1 MQDANWRGA
10 TQGPDRS
17 VRIPNR
23 DYITRSTTRKG
34 ERVTWLYV
42 KATDEVNGRH
52 LNLTNRRYTMF
63 EQIVNLITR
72 GVVALETIAK
82 HYETVGAAVDPKA
95 NGTAKKGKAEPETEV
110 EDDDDQDE
118 VEDTPKAKKGAA
130 KETKSK
136 GKAKKEVVEDDDDE
150 AEDEKPAK
158 GKKATAKG
166 KGKKDADPLAEMR
179 DEIKQYAAIIAGGDD
194 DDANDEFDDLLES
207 FEIKSI
213 AKLEDDDVEDFHKDL
228 KEIVETYFELED

>member
-23 DYITRSTTRKG
+23 DYITRSTTRTG
-34 ERVTWLYV
+34 ERVTWQYV
-42 KATDEVNGRH
+42 KATDEVNCRH

-95 NGTAKKGKAEPETEV
+95 NGTAKKGKAKPETEV
-110 EDDDDQDE
+110 EDDDQDE

-136 GKAKKEVVEDDDDE
+136 GKAKKEVVEDEDDE
-150 AEDEKPAK
+150 AEEEAPAK
-158 GKKATAKG
+158 SKKAKG
-166 KGKKDADPLAEMR
+166 KGKKEADPLAEMR

-207 FEIKSI
+207 YEIKSI

>member
-1 MQDANWRGA
+1 
-10 TQGPDRS
+10 
-17 VRIPNR
+17 
-23 DYITRSTTRKG
+23 
-34 ERVTWLYV
+34 
-42 KATDEVNGRH
+42 
-52 LNLTNRRYTMF
+52 MF

-82 HYETVGAAVDPKA
+82 HYETVGAAVGKQED
-95 NGTAKKGKAEPETEV
+95 KKP
-110 EDDDDQDE
+110 
-118 VEDTPKAKKGAA
+118 
-130 KETKSK
+130 S
-136 GKAKKEVVEDDDDE
+136 KAKKEVVEDDDAED

-158 GKKATAKG
+158 SKKAPAKG

-213 AKLEDDDVEDFHKDL
+213 AKLEDDDVEDFHTEL

>member
-1 MQDANWRGA
+1 
-10 TQGPDRS
+10 
-17 VRIPNR
+17 
-23 DYITRSTTRKG
+23 
-34 ERVTWLYV
+34 
-42 KATDEVNGRH
+42 
-52 LNLTNRRYTMF
+52 MF

-82 HYETVGAAVDPKA
+82 HYETVGAAVGKQED
-95 NGTAKKGKAEPETEV
+95 KKP
-110 EDDDDQDE
+110 
-118 VEDTPKAKKGAA
+118 
-130 KETKSK
+130 S
-136 GKAKKEVVEDDDDE
+136 KAKKEVVEDDDDE
-150 AEDEKPAK
+150 DEKP
-158 GKKATAKG
+158 AKG

-213 AKLEDDDVEDFHKDL
+213 AKLEDDDVEDFHKEL

>member
-1 MQDANWRGA
+1 
-10 TQGPDRS
+10 
-17 VRIPNR
+17 
-23 DYITRSTTRKG
+23 
-34 ERVTWLYV
+34 
-42 KATDEVNGRH
+42 
-52 LNLTNRRYTMF
+52 MF

-82 HYETVGAAVDPKA
+82 HYETVGAAVGKQED
-95 NGTAKKGKAEPETEV
+95 KKP
-110 EDDDDQDE
+110 
-118 VEDTPKAKKGAA
+118 
-130 KETKSK
+130 S
-136 GKAKKEVVEDDDDE
+136 KAKKEVVEDDDDE
-150 AEDEKPAK
+150 DEKPAK
-158 GKKATAKG
+158 SKKAPAKG

-213 AKLEDDDVEDFHKDL
+213 AKLEDDDVEDFHKAL

>member
-1 MQDANWRGA
+1 
-10 TQGPDRS
+10 
-17 VRIPNR
+17 
-23 DYITRSTTRKG
+23 
-34 ERVTWLYV
+34 
-42 KATDEVNGRH
+42 
-52 LNLTNRRYTMF
+52 MF

-82 HYETVGAAVDPKA
+82 HYETVGAAVGKQED
-95 NGTAKKGKAEPETEV
+95 KKP
-110 EDDDDQDE
+110 
-118 VEDTPKAKKGAA
+118 
-130 KETKSK
+130 S
-136 GKAKKEVVEDDDDE
+136 KAKKEVVEDGDDE

-158 GKKATAKG
+158 AKKAPAKG

-213 AKLEDDDVEDFHKDL
+213 AKLEDDDVEDFHKEL

>member
-1 MQDANWRGA
+1 
-10 TQGPDRS
+10 
-17 VRIPNR
+17 
-23 DYITRSTTRKG
+23 
-34 ERVTWLYV
+34 
-42 KATDEVNGRH
+42 
-52 LNLTNRRYTMF
+52 MF

-82 HYETVGAAVDPKA
+82 HYETVGAAVGKQEDKKPSK
-95 NGTAKKGKAEPETEV
+95 AKKEVV
-110 EDDDDQDE
+110 EDDDAEDE
-118 VEDTPKAKKGAA
+118 APAKSKKAPA
-130 KETKSK
+130 K
-136 GKAKKEVVEDDDDE
+136 GKAKKEVVEDDDDGDEE
-150 AEDEKPAK
+150 APAK
-158 GKKATAKG
+158 SKKAKG

-194 DDANDEFDDLLES
+194 DDANDEFDDLLEA

>member
-1 MQDANWRGA
+1 
-10 TQGPDRS
+10 
-17 VRIPNR
+17 
-23 DYITRSTTRKG
+23 
-34 ERVTWLYV
+34 
-42 KATDEVNGRH
+42 
-52 LNLTNRRYTMF
+52 MF

-82 HYETVGAAVDPKA
+82 HYETVGAAVGKQEDKKPSK
-95 NGTAKKGKAEPETEV
+95 AKKEVV
-110 EDDDDQDE
+110 EDDDAEDE
-118 VEDTPKAKKGAA
+118 APAKTKKAPA
-130 KETKSK
+130 K
-136 GKAKKEVVEDDDDE
+136 GKAKKEVVEDDDEDE
-150 AEDEKPAK
+150 AEDEKP
-158 GKKATAKG
+158 AKG

-213 AKLEDDDVEDFHKDL
+213 AKLEDDDVADFHTEL

>member
-1 MQDANWRGA
+1 
-10 TQGPDRS
+10 
-17 VRIPNR
+17 
-23 DYITRSTTRKG
+23 
-34 ERVTWLYV
+34 
-42 KATDEVNGRH
+42 
-52 LNLTNRRYTMF
+52 MF

-82 HYETVGAAVDPKA
+82 HYETVGAAVGKQED
-95 NGTAKKGKAEPETEV
+95 KKP
-110 EDDDDQDE
+110 
-118 VEDTPKAKKGAA
+118 
-130 KETKSK
+130 S
-136 GKAKKEVVEDDDDE
+136 KAKKEVVEDDAEDD

-158 GKKATAKG
+158 AKKAPAKG

-213 AKLEDDDVEDFHKDL
+213 AKLEDDDVEDFHKEL

>member
-1 MQDANWRGA
+1 
-10 TQGPDRS
+10 
-17 VRIPNR
+17 
-23 DYITRSTTRKG
+23 
-34 ERVTWLYV
+34 
-42 KATDEVNGRH
+42 
-52 LNLTNRRYTMF
+52 MF

-82 HYETVGAAVDPKA
+82 HYETVGAAVGKQDD
-95 NGTAKKGKAEPETEV
+95 KKPS
-110 EDDDDQDE
+110 
-118 VEDTPKAKKGAA
+118 KAKKEVVEDGDDEAEDEKPA
-130 KETKSK
+130 KAKKAPAK
-136 GKAKKEVVEDDDDE
+136 GKAKKEVVED

-158 GKKATAKG
+158 SKKAPAKG

-213 AKLEDDDVEDFHKDL
+213 AKLEDDDVEDFHTEL

>member
-1 MQDANWRGA
+1 
-10 TQGPDRS
+10 
-17 VRIPNR
+17 
-23 DYITRSTTRKG
+23 
-34 ERVTWLYV
+34 
-42 KATDEVNGRH
+42 
-52 LNLTNRRYTMF
+52 MF

-82 HYETVGAAVDPKA
+82 HYETVGAAVGKPED
-95 NGTAKKGKAEPETEV
+95 KKP
-110 EDDDDQDE
+110 
-118 VEDTPKAKKGAA
+118 
-130 KETKSK
+130 S
-136 GKAKKEVVEDDDDE
+136 KAKKEVVEDDDDE
-150 AEDEKPAK
+150 TEDEKPAKTKKAPAKGKAKKEAEDEKPAK
-158 GKKATAKG
+158 GKKAPAKG

>member
-1 MQDANWRGA
+1 
-10 TQGPDRS
+10 
-17 VRIPNR
+17 
-23 DYITRSTTRKG
+23 
-34 ERVTWLYV
+34 
-42 KATDEVNGRH
+42 
-52 LNLTNRRYTMF
+52 MF

-82 HYETVGAAVDPKA
+82 HYETVGAAVGKQED
-95 NGTAKKGKAEPETEV
+95 KKP
-110 EDDDDQDE
+110 
-118 VEDTPKAKKGAA
+118 
-130 KETKSK
+130 S
-136 GKAKKEVVEDDDDE
+136 KAKKEVVEDDDDE
-150 AEDEKPAK
+150 DEKPAK
-158 GKKATAKG
+158 SKKAPAKG

-213 AKLEDDDVEDFHKDL
+213 AKLEDDDVEDFHKEL

>member
-1 MQDANWRGA
+1 
-10 TQGPDRS
+10 
-17 VRIPNR
+17 
-23 DYITRSTTRKG
+23 
-34 ERVTWLYV
+34 
-42 KATDEVNGRH
+42 
-52 LNLTNRRYTMF
+52 MF

-82 HYETVGAAVDPKA
+82 HYETVGAAVGKQED
-95 NGTAKKGKAEPETEV
+95 KKP
-110 EDDDDQDE
+110 
-118 VEDTPKAKKGAA
+118 
-130 KETKSK
+130 S
-136 GKAKKEVVEDDDDE
+136 KAKKEVVEDDD
-150 AEDEKPAK
+150 AEDEAPAKTKKAPAK

-194 DDANDEFDDLLES
+194 DDANDEFDDLLEA

>member
-10 TQGPDRS
+10 TKGPDRS

-23 DYITRSTTRKG
+23 DYITRSTTRTG
-34 ERVTWLYV
+34 ERVTWQYV
-42 KATDEVNGRH
+42 KATDEVNCRH

-82 HYETVGAAVDPKA
+82 HYETVGAAVGKQED
-95 NGTAKKGKAEPETEV
+95 KKP
-110 EDDDDQDE
+110 
-118 VEDTPKAKKGAA
+118 
-130 KETKSK
+130 S
-136 GKAKKEVVEDDDDE
+136 KAKKEVVEDDDDE

-158 GKKATAKG
+158 SKKTPAKCKAKKEVVEDDDDDAEDEKPAKSKKAPAKG

-194 DDANDEFDDLLES
+194 DDANDEFDDLLEA

>member
-1 MQDANWRGA
+1 
-10 TQGPDRS
+10 
-17 VRIPNR
+17 
-23 DYITRSTTRKG
+23 
-34 ERVTWLYV
+34 
-42 KATDEVNGRH
+42 
-52 LNLTNRRYTMF
+52 MF

-82 HYETVGAAVDPKA
+82 HYETVGAAVGKQED
-95 NGTAKKGKAEPETEV
+95 KKP
-110 EDDDDQDE
+110 
-118 VEDTPKAKKGAA
+118 
-130 KETKSK
+130 S
-136 GKAKKEVVEDDDDE
+136 KAKKEVVEEE
-150 AEDEKPAK
+150 APAK
-158 GKKATAKG
+158 TKKAKG
-166 KGKKDADPLAEMR
+166 KGKKEADPLAEMR

>member
-1 MQDANWRGA
+1 
-10 TQGPDRS
+10 
-17 VRIPNR
+17 
-23 DYITRSTTRKG
+23 
-34 ERVTWLYV
+34 
-42 KATDEVNGRH
+42 
-52 LNLTNRRYTMF
+52 MF

-82 HYETVGAAVDPKA
+82 HYETVGAAVGKQEDKKPSK
-95 NGTAKKGKAEPETEV
+95 AKKEVV
-110 EDDDDQDE
+110 EDDDADDE
-118 VEDTPKAKKGAA
+118 APA
-130 KETKSK
+130 
-136 GKAKKEVVEDDDDE
+136 KAKKEVVEDDDDDD
-150 AEDEKPAK
+150 ADDVKPAK
-158 GKKATAKG
+158 GKKAPAKG

-213 AKLEDDDVEDFHKDL
+213 AKLEDEDVEDFHTEL

>member
-1 MQDANWRGA
+1 
-10 TQGPDRS
+10 
-17 VRIPNR
+17 
-23 DYITRSTTRKG
+23 
-34 ERVTWLYV
+34 
-42 KATDEVNGRH
+42 
-52 LNLTNRRYTMF
+52 MF

-82 HYETVGAAVDPKA
+82 HYETVGAAVGKQED
-95 NGTAKKGKAEPETEV
+95 KKPSKVKKEVV
-110 EDDDDQDE
+110 EDDDDETEDE
-118 VEDTPKAKKGAA
+118 KPAK
-130 KETKSK
+130 TKKSTAK

-158 GKKATAKG
+158 GKKAPA

-194 DDANDEFDDLLES
+194 DDANDEFDDLLEA

-213 AKLEDDDVEDFHKDL
+213 AKLEDDDVEDFHKYL

>member
-1 MQDANWRGA
+1 
-10 TQGPDRS
+10 
-17 VRIPNR
+17 
-23 DYITRSTTRKG
+23 
-34 ERVTWLYV
+34 
-42 KATDEVNGRH
+42 
-52 LNLTNRRYTMF
+52 MF

-82 HYETVGAAVDPKA
+82 HYETVGAAVGKQED
-95 NGTAKKGKAEPETEV
+95 KKP
-110 EDDDDQDE
+110 
-118 VEDTPKAKKGAA
+118 
-130 KETKSK
+130 S
-136 GKAKKEVVEDDDDE
+136 KAKKEVVEDDDE
-150 AEDEKPAK
+150 EEEKPAK
-158 GKKATAKG
+158 GKKAKG

>member
-1 MQDANWRGA
+1 
-10 TQGPDRS
+10 
-17 VRIPNR
+17 
-23 DYITRSTTRKG
+23 
-34 ERVTWLYV
+34 
-42 KATDEVNGRH
+42 
-52 LNLTNRRYTMF
+52 MF

-82 HYETVGAAVDPKA
+82 HYETVGAAVGKQEDKKPSK
-95 NGTAKKGKAEPETEV
+95 AKKEVV
-110 EDDDDQDE
+110 EDDDGAEDE
-118 VEDTPKAKKGAA
+118 APAKTKKAPA
-130 KETKSK
+130 K

-150 AEDEKPAK
+150 EAEDEKPAK
-158 GKKATAKG
+158 GKKAPAKG

-179 DEIKQYAAIIAGGDD
+179 DEIKQYSAIIAGGDD
-194 DDANDEFDDLLES
+194 DDANDEFDDLLEV

>member
-1 MQDANWRGA
+1 
-10 TQGPDRS
+10 
-17 VRIPNR
+17 
-23 DYITRSTTRKG
+23 
-34 ERVTWLYV
+34 
-42 KATDEVNGRH
+42 
-52 LNLTNRRYTMF
+52 MF

-82 HYETVGAAVDPKA
+82 HYETVGAAVGKQED
-95 NGTAKKGKAEPETEV
+95 KKPS
-110 EDDDDQDE
+110 
-118 VEDTPKAKKGAA
+118 KAKK
-130 KETKSK
+130 
-136 GKAKKEVVEDDDDE
+136 E

-213 AKLEDDDVEDFHKDL
+213 AKLEDDDVADFHTEL

>member
-1 MQDANWRGA
+1 
-10 TQGPDRS
+10 
-17 VRIPNR
+17 
-23 DYITRSTTRKG
+23 
-34 ERVTWLYV
+34 
-42 KATDEVNGRH
+42 
-52 LNLTNRRYTMF
+52 MF

-82 HYETVGAAVDPKA
+82 HYETVGAAVGKQED
-95 NGTAKKGKAEPETEV
+95 KKP
-110 EDDDDQDE
+110 
-118 VEDTPKAKKGAA
+118 
-130 KETKSK
+130 SK
-136 GKAKKEVVEDDDDE
+136 
-150 AEDEKPAK
+150 AK

-166 KGKKDADPLAEMR
+166 KGKKDVDPLAEMR

-194 DDANDEFDDLLES
+194 DDANDEFDDLLEA

>member
-1 MQDANWRGA
+1 
-10 TQGPDRS
+10 
-17 VRIPNR
+17 
-23 DYITRSTTRKG
+23 
-34 ERVTWLYV
+34 
-42 KATDEVNGRH
+42 
-52 LNLTNRRYTMF
+52 MF

-82 HYETVGAAVDPKA
+82 HYETVGAAV
-95 NGTAKKGKAEPETEV
+95 GKQ
-110 EDDDDQDE
+110 ED
-118 VEDTPKAKKGAA
+118 K
-130 KETKSK
+130 
-136 GKAKKEVVEDDDDE
+136 
-150 AEDEKPAK
+150 KPAK
-158 GKKATAKG
+158 SKKAPAKG

-213 AKLEDDDVEDFHKDL
+213 AKLEDDDVEDFHKEL

>member
-1 MQDANWRGA
+1 
-10 TQGPDRS
+10 
-17 VRIPNR
+17 
-23 DYITRSTTRKG
+23 
-34 ERVTWLYV
+34 
-42 KATDEVNGRH
+42 
-52 LNLTNRRYTMF
+52 MF

-82 HYETVGAAVDPKA
+82 HYETVGAAVGKQEDKKPSK
-95 NGTAKKGKAEPETEV
+95 AKKEVV
-110 EDDDDQDE
+110 EDDDEDE
-118 VEDTPKAKKGAA
+118 APAKPKKAPA
-130 KETKSK
+130 K
-136 GKAKKEVVEDDDDE
+136 GKAKKEVVEDDDDG
-150 AEDEKPAK
+150 DEESPAK
-158 GKKATAKG
+158 SKKAKG

-207 FEIKSI
+207 FGIKSI

>member
-1 MQDANWRGA
+1 
-10 TQGPDRS
+10 
-17 VRIPNR
+17 
-23 DYITRSTTRKG
+23 
-34 ERVTWLYV
+34 
-42 KATDEVNGRH
+42 
-52 LNLTNRRYTMF
+52 MF

-82 HYETVGAAVDPKA
+82 HYETVGAAVGKQEDKKPSK
-95 NGTAKKGKAEPETEV
+95 AKKEVV
-110 EDDDDQDE
+110 EDDDAEDE
-118 VEDTPKAKKGAA
+118 APA
-130 KETKSK
+130 K
-136 GKAKKEVVEDDDDE
+136 GKAKKEVVEDDDEDE

-158 GKKATAKG
+158 GKKAPAKG

-213 AKLEDDDVEDFHKDL
+213 AKLEDDDVEDFHNEL

>member
-1 MQDANWRGA
+1 
-10 TQGPDRS
+10 
-17 VRIPNR
+17 
-23 DYITRSTTRKG
+23 
-34 ERVTWLYV
+34 
-42 KATDEVNGRH
+42 
-52 LNLTNRRYTMF
+52 MF

-82 HYETVGAAVDPKA
+82 HYETVGAAVGKPEYKKPSK
-95 NGTAKKGKAEPETEV
+95 AKKEVV
-110 EDDDDQDE
+110 EDDDDETEDE
-118 VEDTPKAKKGAA
+118 KPAKTKKAPA
-130 KETKSK
+130 K
-136 GKAKKEVVEDDDDE
+136 GKAKKEVVEDDDDDE

-158 GKKATAKG
+158 GKKAPAKG

-213 AKLEDDDVEDFHKDL
+213 AKLEDEDVEDFHKDL

>member
-1 MQDANWRGA
+1 
-10 TQGPDRS
+10 
-17 VRIPNR
+17 
-23 DYITRSTTRKG
+23 
-34 ERVTWLYV
+34 
-42 KATDEVNGRH
+42 
-52 LNLTNRRYTMF
+52 MF

-82 HYETVGAAVDPKA
+82 HYETVGAAVGKQED
-95 NGTAKKGKAEPETEV
+95 KKP
-110 EDDDDQDE
+110 
-118 VEDTPKAKKGAA
+118 
-130 KETKSK
+130 S
-136 GKAKKEVVEDDDDE
+136 KAKKEVVEDDDYEE

-158 GKKATAKG
+158 TKKAPAKTKKAPAKG

-194 DDANDEFDDLLES
+194 DDANDEFDDLLEA